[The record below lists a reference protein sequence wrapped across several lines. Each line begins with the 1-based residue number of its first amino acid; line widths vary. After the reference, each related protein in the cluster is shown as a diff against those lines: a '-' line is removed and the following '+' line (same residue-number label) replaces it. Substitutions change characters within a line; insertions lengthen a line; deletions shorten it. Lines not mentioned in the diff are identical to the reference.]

1 MYAGTIAHLLFL
13 IYASLIS
20 LSKLSKAFQ
29 ANLYFNPIVKVYECL
44 IQFIRTMGIFQFSL
58 YKPLGMFVLFSTVLI
73 ISPSSLNTAL
83 AQEDGI
89 WYVGDGAKNDM
100 YVTYKVQE
108 QDTNAGRPF
117 DMTIYFKE
125 YDETGKYWVAPTF
138 VVDQGRVFNGTLHL
152 SDLDLTALG
161 TSQIP
166 PEMAEYRSAYASSLK
181 WLAAF
186 VSKPGQSLTAQNWGK
201 IASIGGSPIAP
212 TGKASITTP
221 AGTFDTTTIL
231 FHKGVDNTIWIKDG
245 FPYPIKAQTF
255 ADTTTGNPP
264 TQYAFELLATGQGQP
279 AQPESK
285 EEIPVPPLD
294 QRTERGTYTIH
305 LTWTPPIRT
314 GNNTEF
320 GIIFYDDD
328 KTNIITDVAY
338 NFAVVDGTDQLF
350 FAKDNQLA
358 PDGTAIQNVAFQNP
372 GPMTVKVLITAAG
385 MGGPSNFVES
395 GQFDIVVQ

>member
-1 MYAGTIAHLLFL
+1 M
-13 IYASLIS
+13 
-20 LSKLSKAFQ
+20 
-29 ANLYFNPIVKVYECL
+29 LYSVVKVYECL
-44 IQFIRTMGIFQFSL
+44 NHFNRTMGVLQMNLF
-58 YKPLGMFVLFSTVLI
+58 KPLLTFALFSTVLI
-73 ISPSSLNTAL
+73 ISPTILNNAF
-83 AQEDGI
+83 AQEDGR

-125 YDETGKYWVAPTF
+125 YNETGKYWVAPTF
-138 VVDQGRVFNGTLHL
+138 VVDQGRVYNGTFHL

-161 TSQIP
+161 TSQIS
-166 PEMAEYRSAYASSLK
+166 PEMAKYRSGYSSSLK
-181 WLAAF
+181 WLSAF

-212 TGKASITTP
+212 TGKASVTTP

-245 FPYPIKAQTF
+245 FPYPIKAQTY

-264 TQYAFELLATGQGQP
+264 VQYAFELLATGQGQP
-279 AQPESK
+279 AQPEGQ
-285 EEIPVPPLD
+285 EQIPVPPLEL
-294 QRTERGTYTIH
+294 RTERGTYIIS
-305 LTWTPPIRT
+305 LTWEPVTIKP
-314 GNNTEF
+314 GNNTKF
-320 GIIFYDDD
+320 GMIFYDD
-328 KTNIITDVAY
+328 KKNLVTGVGY
-338 NFAVVDGTDQLF
+338 NFAVVDATGQLF

-358 PDGTAIQNVAFQNP
+358 PDGTAIQNVAFQKP
-372 GPMTVKVLITAAG
+372 GPMTVKVLITTAG
-385 MGGPSNFVES
+385 SGAVSNFVES

>member
-1 MYAGTIAHLLFL
+1 MGKFYSHLQSPL
-13 IYASLIS
+13 
-20 LSKLSKAFQ
+20 
-29 ANLYFNPIVKVYECL
+29 C
-44 IQFIRTMGIFQFSL
+44 
-58 YKPLGMFVLFSTVLI
+58 KPLVMFVLISTVLI
-73 ISPSSLNTAL
+73 ISQSNLNNAL
-83 AQEDGI
+83 AQEDGR
-89 WYVGDGAKNDM
+89 WYVGDGAKKDM

-125 YDETGKYWVAPTF
+125 YNETGKYWVAPTF
-138 VVDQGRVFNGTLHL
+138 VVDQGRVLNGTLHL

-166 PEMAEYRSAYASSLK
+166 PEMAKYRSGYSSSLK
-181 WLAAF
+181 WLSSF

-201 IASIGGSPIAP
+201 IASIGGSPISP

-245 FPYPIKAQTF
+245 FPYPIKAQTY

-279 AQPESK
+279 KPPESQ
-285 EEIPVPPLD
+285 EQIPVPPLE
-294 QRTERGTYTIH
+294 QRTERGTYIIS
-305 LTWTPPIRT
+305 LTWEPVTIKA
-314 GNNTEF
+314 GNNTKF
-320 GIIFYDDD
+320 GIIFYDD
-328 KTNIITDVAY
+328 KKNLVTDVGY
-338 NFAVVDGTDQLF
+338 NFAVVDANGTLF

-358 PDGTAIQNVAFQNP
+358 SDGTAIQNVVFQKP
-372 GPMTVKVLITAAG
+372 GPMTVKVLITTAG
-385 MGGPSNFVES
+385 SGGPTNFVES
-395 GQFDIVVQ
+395 GQFGIVVQ

>member
-1 MYAGTIAHLLFL
+1 ML
-13 IYASLIS
+13 
-20 LSKLSKAFQ
+20 
-29 ANLYFNPIVKVYECL
+29 KVYECES
-44 IQFIRTMGIFQFSL
+44 QFNKTMGDFQLSL
-58 YKPLGMFVLFSTVLI
+58 GKPI
-73 ISPSSLNTAL
+73 IVFALLSSLLLISQTSMNKGL
-83 AQEDGI
+83 AQAGNL

-100 YVTYKVQE
+100 YVTYRVQE

-125 YDETGKYWVAPTF
+125 YNETGKYWVAPTF
-138 VVDQGRVFNGTLHL
+138 VVDQGRVINGTFHL

-166 PEMAEYRSAYASSLK
+166 PEMAKYRSGYSSSLK
-181 WLAAF
+181 WLSAF

-201 IASIGGSPIAP
+201 IASIGGSPITPA
-212 TGKASITTP
+212 GKATITTP
-221 AGTFDTTTIL
+221 AGTFDTTTIV

-279 AQPESK
+279 KMPESK
-285 EEIPVPPLD
+285 EEIPVPPLE
-294 QRTERGTYTIH
+294 QRTERGTYIIH

-320 GIIFYDDD
+320 GMIFYDDK
-328 KTNIITDVAY
+328 KTNIVTEVAY
-338 NFAVVDGTDQLF
+338 NFAVVDATGQLF

-358 PDGTAIQNVAFQNP
+358 PDGTARQNVVFQKP
-372 GPMTVKVLITAAG
+372 GPMTVKVLITTAG
-385 MGGPSNFVES
+385 AGGSSNFVES

>member
-1 MYAGTIAHLLFL
+1 MGVFQTNLF
-13 IYASLIS
+13 
-20 LSKLSKAFQ
+20 
-29 ANLYFNPIVKVYECL
+29 
-44 IQFIRTMGIFQFSL
+44 
-58 YKPLGMFVLFSTVLI
+58 KPLLTFALFSTVLI
-73 ISPSSLNTAL
+73 VSPTILNNAF
-83 AQEDGI
+83 AQEDGR
-89 WYVGDGAKNDM
+89 WYVGDGAKKDM

-108 QDTNAGRPF
+108 HDTNAGRPF
-117 DMTIYFKE
+117 EMTIYFKE
-125 YDETGKYWVAPTF
+125 FNETGKYWIAPTF
-138 VVDQGRVFNGTLHL
+138 VVDQGRVYNGTLHL

-166 PEMAEYRSAYASSLK
+166 AEMTKYRSGYASSLK
-181 WLAAF
+181 WLSSF

-231 FHKGVDNTIWIKDG
+231 YHKGVDNTIWIMDG

-264 TQYAFELLATGQGQP
+264 IQYAFELLATGQGQP
-279 AQPESK
+279 AQPEGQ
-285 EEIPVPPLD
+285 EQIPVPPLE
-294 QRTERGTYTIH
+294 QRTERGTYIIS
-305 LTWTPPIRT
+305 LTWEPVKITP
-314 GNNTEF
+314 GNNTKF
-320 GIIFYDDD
+320 GMIFYDD
-328 KTNIITDVAY
+328 KKNLVTGVGY
-338 NFAVVDGTDQLF
+338 NFAIVDGTGQLF

-372 GPMTVKVLITAAG
+372 GPMTVKVLITTAG
-385 MGGPSNFVES
+385 SGAVSNFVES